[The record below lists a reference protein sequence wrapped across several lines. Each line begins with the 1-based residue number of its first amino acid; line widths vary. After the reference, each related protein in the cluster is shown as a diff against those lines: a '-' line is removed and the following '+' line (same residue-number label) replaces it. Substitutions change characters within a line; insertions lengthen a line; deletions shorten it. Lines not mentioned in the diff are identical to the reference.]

1 MVPMNFL
8 KTVPN
13 LLTASRLILA
23 VPLALAILDERYG
36 SALLV
41 AALAGMT
48 DALDGFL
55 ARRLNASTRLG
66 AALDPVADKVM
77 ILAVFASLA
86 AVGLLPVWLAGVV
99 IGRDLVIVTG
109 ALAYRLL
116 IGLLDFQPTLLS
128 KANMALQIGFLV
140 LMHFSAART
149 EWPDRP
155 DCDPGSRQWSALCAA
170 VDPKGS
176 GGPPSCWRL
185 GCSTDWME
193 GLHQPAIGNCGC

>member
-1 MVPMNFL
+1 MVTMNFL
-8 KTVPN
+8 QTVPN

-86 AVGLLPVWLAGVV
+86 AVGLLPGWLAGVV

-116 IGLLDFQPTLLS
+116 IGPLDFQPTLLS

-140 LMHFSAART
+140 LVLS
-149 EWPDRP
+149 D
-155 DCDPGSRQWSALCAA
+155 AL
-170 VDPKGS
+170 
-176 GGPPSCWRL
+176 L
-185 GCSTDWME
+185 GWLSLPVLNGLIALVVTLALAS
-193 GLHQPAIGNCGC
+193 GLHYVLLWSRKALEARRHAGV